1 MFLLALCVSDIPITS
16 TLDLLCPNLVVQAI
30 RKVVLEY
37 GAVAVVGDT
46 GQTVVDEETSESET
60 DGDTNARNDGNP
72 LLLGIL
78 LLEPRLLDFTLLHTS
93 RVEVSLLRL
102 LQSCRGTCG

>member
-1 MFLLALCVSDIPITS
+1 MNIPETAD
-16 TLDLLCPNLVVQAI
+16 LDLLLPDLVVEAVREVI
-30 RKVVLEY
+30 LED

-46 GQTVVDEETSESET
+46 GQTVVDEETSKSDT
-60 DGDTNARNDGNP
+60 DGDTNARNNGNP

-93 RVEVSLLRL
+93 RVEISLLGL
-102 LQSCRGTCG
+102 LKSCVATLVREQ